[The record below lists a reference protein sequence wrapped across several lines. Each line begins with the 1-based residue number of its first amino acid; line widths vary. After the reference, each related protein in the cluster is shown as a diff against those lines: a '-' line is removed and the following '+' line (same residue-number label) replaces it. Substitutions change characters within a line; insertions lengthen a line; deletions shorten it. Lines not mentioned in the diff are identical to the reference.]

1 MFLLLWEIIIV
12 RISSVS
18 CCQKYCAGHVSPKSN
33 ILMLCCPEYFLHV
46 LKYGVRKLW
55 CVWEVQISVVGRSV
69 DKRNEV
75 WHCTVYTSC
84 SVVSAAYFFART
96 MPEYISGG
104 ISCFIHSWHKLICM
118 WCGSSW
124 LQYPRTKQR
133 AFLIYHTERWYQK
146 LCKP

>member
-18 CCQKYCAGHVSPKSN
+18 CCLKYCAGHVSHKSN
-33 ILMLCCPEYFLHV
+33 ILMLCCQEYFCMFWSIV
-46 LKYGVRKLW
+46 WENYGVFEKYRFQWLGGLW
-55 CVWEVQISVVGRSV
+55 TKGTKSGIVLFILPAVLFQQHI
-69 DKRNEV
+69 
-75 WHCTVYTSC
+75 
-84 SVVSAAYFFART
+84 FFART
-96 MPEYISGG
+96 MPEYISRG
-104 ISCFIHSWHKLICM
+104 ISCFIHSWHKVICM

-124 LQYPRTKQR
+124 LQYPRTKQL